1 MLDVHSRDYL
11 DDPEKKRIFNRLLF
25 AEVAPKY
32 DFVTRAL
39 SFGRDQAWKR
49 QLIASCPSEPE
60 APRCVDLACG
70 TGDICRSLATRFP
83 EAQITGID
91 LSDDMLAIARKL
103 QTEESSPSTLD
114 WRCEDMG
121 RTSIE
126 SASVDIVT
134 GGYALRNA
142 PELDVALKEIERIL
156 KPGGHAAFLDFS
168 KSPNRLIAAVTHGL
182 LKLWGGLWGLLLH
195 RNPDV
200 YGYIAGSLARFPDRR
215 LLNQKIESTGLE
227 VQKSKLFYV
236 GMLQL
241 LVIRKPV

>member
-1 MLDVHSRDYL
+1 MLDIRSSDYL
-11 DDPEKKRIFNRLLF
+11 DDPERKRFFNRRLF

-49 QLIASCPSEPE
+49 KLIASCPSHPE
-60 APRCVDLACG
+60 NPRCVDLACG
-70 TGDICRSLATRFP
+70 TGDICRSLAARFP
-83 EAQITGID
+83 EADITGID
-91 LSDDMLAIARKL
+91 LSEDMLAIARRN
-103 QTEESSPSTLD
+103 TPDGD

-121 RTSIE
+121 TTSIKD
-126 SASVDIVT
+126 ASVDIIT

-142 PELDVALKEIERIL
+142 PQLDVALKEIERML

-168 KSPNRLIAAVTHGL
+168 KSPNRPMAALTHGL
-182 LKLWGGLWGLLLH
+182 LKFWGSFWGIVLH

-200 YGYIAGSLARFPDRR
+200 YGYIAGSLARFPDRNS
-215 LLNQKIESTGLE
+215 LNDQVTEAGLT
-227 VQKSKLFYV
+227 VDSSQLFYG

-241 LVIRKPV
+241 LVIHKPG

>member
-1 MLDVHSRDYL
+1 MLDIHSRDYL
-11 DDPEKKRIFNRLLF
+11 DDPEKKRVFNRRLF

-49 QLIASCPSEPE
+49 QLIASCPAEPA

-70 TGDICRSLATRFP
+70 TGDICRSLAERFP
-83 EAQITGID
+83 EADISGID
-91 LSDDMLAIARKL
+91 LSEDMLAIARE
-103 QTEESSPSTLD
+103 TTPSGD

-121 RTSIE
+121 ATSIDD
-126 SASVDIVT
+126 ACADIIT

-142 PELDVALKEIERIL
+142 PQLDVALKEIERML

-168 KSPNRLIAAVTHGL
+168 KSPNKIMAKVTHGL
-182 LKLWGGLWGLLLH
+182 LNFWGGFWGLALH
-195 RNPDV
+195 RNADV
-200 YGYIAGSLARFPDRR
+200 YGYIAGSLARFPDREE
-215 LLNQKIESTGLE
+215 LNQQVKDAGLTVE
-227 VQKSKLFYV
+227 RSKLFYG

-241 LVIRKPV
+241 LVISKPA